1 MLAAMKI
8 NPEKSFLLVVCEC
21 LNAFDLF
28 LSYFFHCIRFLYVCV
43 CLSNTPSGMRK
54 AKQNLTGYTL
64 RKLLAIRPGNTAGS
78 HQESFIRKAHR
89 KSFAAVKAMKMQIIQ
104 KAQQKKRRPGLTKLG
119 RRSFIKSRKVKTF
132 DVSEL
137 FIDP

>member
-8 NPEKSFLLVVCEC
+8 NPEKTFLLVVCEC

-28 LSYFFHCIRFLYVCV
+28 LPYFFHCIRFLYACV

-54 AKQNLTGYTL
+54 AEQNLTGYTL
-64 RKLLAIRPGNTAGS
+64 RKLRAIRPGNTAGS

-89 KSFAAVKAMKMQIIQ
+89 RSFAAVKAMKMRIIQ

-119 RRSFIKSRKVKTF
+119 RRSFVKSRKVKTF

-137 FIDP
+137 FNDP